1 MMAFGPVGD
10 IQIGCGITA
19 MDMEVLT
26 PGGTAII
33 IIGPGHSLFM
43 EECMIRSIPFGDIT
57 TRSIMVMDMVTDMH
71 MVIILG
77 GGHITLGTITT
88 HMEETLIQMF
98 HL

>member
-1 MMAFGPVGD
+1 MMVFGPDGD
-10 IQIGCGITA
+10 IQIGCGIMA

-26 PGGTAII
+26 RGGTAII
-33 IIGPGHSLFM
+33 IIGQGHSLFM
-43 EECMIRSIPFGDIT
+43 EECMIRSTLFGDIMT
-57 TRSIMVMDMVTDMH
+57 HSITVTDMVTDMH
-71 MVIILG
+71 MVIIRG

>member
-1 MMAFGPVGD
+1 MMVFGPDGD

-43 EECMIRSIPFGDIT
+43 EECMIRSILFGDIMI
-57 TRSIMVMDMVTDMH
+57 RSTMVMDMVMD
-71 MVIILG
+71 MVITLG

>member
-1 MMAFGPVGD
+1 MMVFGPDGD

-19 MDMEVLT
+19 TDMEVST
-26 PGGTAII
+26 RGGTDTI

-43 EECMIRSIPFGDIT
+43 EECMTRSILFGDIMI
-57 TRSIMVMDMVTDMH
+57 RSIMVMDMVTDMH

>member
-1 MMAFGPVGD
+1 MMVFGPNGD

-26 PGGTAII
+26 RGGTATI

-43 EECMIRSIPFGDIT
+43 EECMIRSILFGDIMI
-57 TRSIMVMDMVTDMH
+57 RSIMVMDMVTDMH